1 MRSGKSSI
9 LAVRRGGV
17 KTPGV
22 TSQCHDSTLID
33 RKGFSRW
40 LVAYSDM
47 QVPFEGF
54 VVPPPLYAA
63 LLVVG
68 TAVVLALLYAI
79 QPPVT
84 QRTVLAFIPWIISGS
99 ALHVFYLLGESF
111 NAQIYPQ
118 LLEPFFAAPA
128 VYLTTFVGMGAIWVL
143 SSIIG
148 MGAQSSTESGDKVAQ
163 YLGAMGIGVMLPLVA
178 LVFWQGQDPAV
189 GPMEPV
195 FPLVGIIVTMVLTF
209 VVYILIGTWRT
220 HIIAEARLAGALV
233 IFAHMLDGITT
244 AIGVDFLDIE
254 ERSLASR
261 RIIEFAADLPTAE
274 TIGAGWLFVVVK
286 ILLASLIVIGFADY
300 VNEEPT
306 RGNLFFAI
314 IIALGLGPA
323 MNNIFLF
330 LLGVV

>member
-1 MRSGKSSI
+1 
-9 LAVRRGGV
+9 
-17 KTPGV
+17 
-22 TSQCHDSTLID
+22 
-33 RKGFSRW
+33 
-40 LVAYSDM
+40 M

-54 VVPPPLYAA
+54 VIPSPEYVA

-84 QRTVLAFIPWIISGS
+84 QRTVLAFVPWVISGS
-99 ALHVFYLLGESF
+99 TLHVFFLLGEQF
-111 NAQIYPQ
+111 DAQVYPP
-118 LLEPFFAAPA
+118 LLEPLFSAPA
-128 VYLTTFVGMGAIWVL
+128 VYLTTFVIMGAVWIGSAIV
-143 SSIIG
+143 G
-148 MGAQSSTESGDKVAQ
+148 MGAQSSTESGDKIAK
-163 YLGAMGIGVMLPLVA
+163 YLGLLGLGMMIPLVG

-195 FPLVGIIVTMVLTF
+195 FPLVGIILTMVLTF

-233 IFAHMLDGITT
+233 IFAHLLDGVTT
-244 AIGVDFLDIE
+244 AIGVDFLDIA

-286 ILLASLIVIGFADY
+286 LLLASLIVVGFADF
-300 VNEEPT
+300 VSEEPT

-314 IIALGLGPA
+314 IMALGLGPA

-330 LLGVV
+330 MLGVV